1 MSSAPSE
8 LRLRVGPVWATE
20 AGAVPGPG
28 WVCFSFIVLRPAILG
43 GQPCAGQRLTLGR
56 RGVGSGQLSEVAMAF
71 DLVVRN
77 GMIVDGSGLPRY
89 RADVGVKD
97 GRIAEI
103 GRINGAAA
111 NETIDAQ
118 GHVVAP
124 GFVDGHTH
132 MDAQVF
138 WDPIGT
144 SSCFQGV
151 TSVVM
156 GNCGFTLA
164 PCRESEAD
172 LVFRNLERAEDIS
185 RDAMLA
191 GIKWRWETFPQFL
204 DVLESLPKGI
214 NYAGYMGHCA
224 LRTYVMGQRAFTDEA
239 TEDDLARMVL
249 HTKEAMAAGAIGFST
264 TRSVN
269 HQTSDDKPVASR
281 LASWSEFETLVKAMG
296 AGLVEVAGEPTGAQ
310 SAKARKYYEDLS
322 KLAIESG
329 RPITFGLFNRR
340 TMPGGWR
347 STFDII
353 ERTAQQGGRMFA
365 QVHSRA
371 LNVLLSFETQLPF
384 DKWEMWREM
393 RTKPLAEQKK
403 MLMDPDTR
411 RRLVE
416 IASRPYE
423 GPIVRGTEAR
433 PPEWDWIFALTD
445 MKGPHRSMAELAR
458 QKNTHP
464 VELMI
469 DMALQRDMKFFM
481 IQPVANENQAEALEL
496 MKHPRSV
503 VTFSDSGAHVSQIMD
518 SSLQTHLLSHWVRE
532 KEAFTLEEAVK
543 LITCDTATQ
552 FGFHDRGL
560 LREGMAADMVVF
572 DPDTVGPR
580 MPEVVCD
587 LPAGAKRLRQK
598 ADGIRATVVNGEIML
613 RDNEPTGALPGKL
626 LRKKR
631 RQ

>member
-1 MSSAPSE
+1 
-8 LRLRVGPVWATE
+8 
-20 AGAVPGPG
+20 
-28 WVCFSFIVLRPAILG
+28 
-43 GQPCAGQRLTLGR
+43 
-56 RGVGSGQLSEVAMAF
+56 MAF
-71 DLVVRN
+71 DLVVKD

-89 RADVGVKD
+89 RGDIGVKD

-103 GRINGAAA
+103 GRLNGAAA
-111 NETIDAQ
+111 AETVDAE
-118 GHVVAP
+118 GRVVAP

-132 MDAQVF
+132 MDAQIF

-185 RDAMLA
+185 RAAMLA
-191 GIKWRWETFPQFL
+191 GIKWRWESFPEFL
-204 DVLESLPKGI
+204 DVLDALPKGI

-239 TEDDLARMVL
+239 TEDDLKKMVHL
-249 HTKEAMAAGAIGFST
+249 TKEAVAAGAHGFST

-281 LASWSEFETLVKAMG
+281 LATWEEFETLVKAMG
-296 AGLVEVAGEPTGAQ
+296 GGMVEVAGEPRGAD
-310 SAKARKYYEDLS
+310 SDKARALS
-322 KLAIESG
+322 TMASAKLAIESG

-340 TMPGGWR
+340 KMPGAWR
-347 STFDII
+347 TTFDII
-353 ERTAQQGGRMFA
+353 ERTVQQGGRMFA

-384 DKWEMWREM
+384 DKWELWREM
-393 RTKPLAEQKK
+393 RAMPLAEQKK
-403 MLMDPDTR
+403 ALLDPDMR

-423 GPIVRGTEAR
+423 GPLVRGTEAR
-433 PPEWDWIFALTD
+433 PPEWDWIFALD
-445 MKGPHRSMAELAR
+445 RMQGPHKSMAELAR
-458 QKNTHP
+458 QRNTHP

-469 DMALQRDMKFFM
+469 DMALERDMKFFM
-481 IQPVANENQAEALEL
+481 TQPVANENQAEALEL

-518 SSLQTHLLSHWVRE
+518 SSLQTHLLSHWVRD
-532 KEAFTLEEAVK
+532 KQAFTLEEAVK

-560 LREGMAADMVVF
+560 LREGMAADIVVF

-587 LPAGAKRLRQK
+587 LPAGAKRLKQK
-598 ADGIRATVVNGEIML
+598 CDGMQATIVNGQVLL

-626 LRKKR
+626 IRKR
-631 RQ
+631 RAS

>member
-1 MSSAPSE
+1 M
-8 LRLRVGPVWATE
+8 G
-20 AGAVPGPG
+20 
-28 WVCFSFIVLRPAILG
+28 
-43 GQPCAGQRLTLGR
+43 
-56 RGVGSGQLSEVAMAF
+56 F

-77 GMIVDGSGLPRY
+77 GMIVDGSGSARY
-89 RADVGVKD
+89 RADIGVVNGK
-97 GRIAEI
+97 IAEI
-103 GRINGAAA
+103 GRLDGAAA
-111 NETIDAQ
+111 KETVDAE
-118 GHVVAP
+118 GRVVAP

-151 TSVVM
+151 TTVLM

-164 PCRESEAD
+164 PCREAEAD

-185 RDAMLA
+185 RAAMLA
-191 GIKWRWETFPQFL
+191 GIRWRWESFPEFL

-239 TEDDLARMVL
+239 SDDDMARMVHL
-249 HTKEAMAAGAIGFST
+249 VREAVEAGTHGFST

-281 LASWSEFETLVKAMG
+281 LAAWSEFEALVKAMG
-296 AGLVEVAGEPTGAQ
+296 GGMVEVAGEPTGAQ
-310 SAKARKYYEDLS
+310 SEKAKVYYNGLS

-353 ERTAQQGGRMFA
+353 ERTNQLGGRMFA

-384 DKWEMWREM
+384 DKWDVWRDM
-393 RTKPLAEQKK
+393 RKLPLAEQKK
-403 MLMDPDTR
+403 WLLDADR
-411 RRLVE
+411 RRQLVE
-416 IASRPYE
+416 VASRKYE
-423 GPIVRGTEAR
+423 GPTVRGTEAR

-445 MKGPHRSMAELAR
+445 MQGPHKSMAELAR
-458 QKNTHP
+458 ARNTHP

-469 DMALQRDMKFFM
+469 DMALERDMKFFM
-481 IQPVANENQAEALEL
+481 TQPVANENQAEALEL

-518 SSLQTHLLSHWVRE
+518 SSLQTHLLSHWVRD
-532 KEAFTLEEAVK
+532 KQAFTLEEAVR
-543 LITCDTATQ
+543 LITFDTATQ

-560 LREGMAADMVVF
+560 LREGLAADIVVF
-572 DPDTVGPR
+572 DPDTVGPH

-587 LPAGAKRLRQK
+587 LPAGAKRLKQTCE
-598 ADGIRATVVNGEIML
+598 GMTATIVNGQVLL
-613 RDNEPTGALPGKL
+613 RDNEPTGNLPGRL
-626 LRKKR
+626 LRRKAR
-631 RQ
+631 A

>member
-1 MSSAPSE
+1 
-8 LRLRVGPVWATE
+8 
-20 AGAVPGPG
+20 
-28 WVCFSFIVLRPAILG
+28 
-43 GQPCAGQRLTLGR
+43 
-56 RGVGSGQLSEVAMAF
+56 MAF
-71 DLVVRN
+71 DLIVKN

-89 RADVGVKD
+89 RGDIGVKD
-97 GRIAEI
+97 GKIAEI
-103 GRINGAAA
+103 GRLSGAAT
-111 NETIDAQ
+111 ETLDAD
-118 GHVVAP
+118 GHVVSP

-132 MDAQVF
+132 MDAQIF

-164 PCRESEAD
+164 PCREAEAD
-172 LVFRNLERAEDIS
+172 MVFRNLERAEDIS
-185 RDAMLA
+185 RAAMLA
-191 GIKWRWETFPQFL
+191 GIKWRWESFPEFL

-239 TEDDLARMVL
+239 SEDDLAKMVQL
-249 HTKEAMAAGAIGFST
+249 TKEAIAAGAHGFST

-281 LASWSEFETLVKAMG
+281 LATWHEFETLVKAMG
-296 AGLVEVAGEPTGAQ
+296 GGMVEVAGEPRGAE
-310 SAKARKYYEDLS
+310 SEKAKIYYEGLS

-340 TMPGGWR
+340 TSPGGWR

-353 ERTAQQGGRMFA
+353 ERTARQGGRMFA

-384 DKWEMWREM
+384 DKWDVWKEM
-393 RTKPLAEQKK
+393 RARPLAEQKK
-403 MLMDPDTR
+403 ALLDPEMR

-416 IASRPYE
+416 VASKPYE
-423 GPIVRGTEAR
+423 GPAVRGTEAR
-433 PPEWDWIFALTD
+433 PPEWDWIYAMTD
-445 MKGPHRSMAELAR
+445 MKGPHKSMAELAR
-458 QKNTHP
+458 MKNTHP
-464 VELMI
+464 VDLMI
-469 DMALQRDMKFFM
+469 DMALERDMKFFM
-481 IQPVANENQAEALEL
+481 VQPIANENQTEALEL

-518 SSLQTHLLSHWVRE
+518 ASLQTHLLSHWVRE
-532 KEAFTLEEAVK
+532 KQAFTLEEAVK

-560 LREGMAADMVVF
+560 LREGMAADIVVF
-572 DPDTVGPR
+572 DPDTVAPR
-580 MPEVVCD
+580 MPEVVTD

-598 ADGIRATVVNGEIML
+598 ADGMKATIVNGQVL
-613 RDNEPTGALPGKL
+613 LCDNEPTGNLPGKL

-631 RQ
+631 N

>member
-1 MSSAPSE
+1 
-8 LRLRVGPVWATE
+8 
-20 AGAVPGPG
+20 
-28 WVCFSFIVLRPAILG
+28 
-43 GQPCAGQRLTLGR
+43 
-56 RGVGSGQLSEVAMAF
+56 MAY
-71 DLVVRN
+71 DLLVKN
-77 GMIVDGSGLPRY
+77 GMIVDGSGLPRF
-89 RADVGVKD
+89 RGDIGVKD
-97 GRIAEI
+97 GKIAEI
-103 GRINGAAA
+103 GRLSGAAR
-111 NETIDAQ
+111 ETLDAD
-118 GHVVAP
+118 GHVVSP

-132 MDAQVF
+132 MDAQIF

-144 SSCFQGV
+144 SSCYQGV

-164 PCRESEAD
+164 PCREAEAD
-172 LVFRNLERAEDIS
+172 MVFRNLERAEDIS
-185 RDAMLA
+185 RAAMLA
-191 GIKWRWETFPQFL
+191 GIKWRWESFPEFL

-214 NYAGYMGHCA
+214 NYAGYVGHCA

-239 TEDDLARMVL
+239 TDDDMKKMVHL
-249 HTKEAMAAGAIGFST
+249 VKEAVAAGAHGFST

-296 AGLVEVAGEPTGAQ
+296 AGMVEVAGEPTGA
-310 SAKARKYYEDLS
+310 SSEKAKIYYEGLS

-340 TMPGGWR
+340 KMPGGWR

-353 ERTAQQGGRMFA
+353 ERTARQGGTMFA

-371 LNVLLSFETQLPF
+371 LSVLLSFETHLPF
-384 DKWEMWREM
+384 DKWDVWKDM
-393 RTKPLAEQKK
+393 RTRPLAEQQK
-403 MLMDPDTR
+403 MLRDPGMR

-416 IASRPYE
+416 VASRPYE
-423 GPIVRGTEAR
+423 GPQVMGTEAR
-433 PPEWDWIFALTD
+433 PPEWDHVFAMTD
-445 MKGPHRSMAELAR
+445 MTGPHKSMAELAR

-469 DMALQRDMKFFM
+469 DMALERDLKFFM
-481 IQPVANENQAEALEL
+481 MQPIANENQAEALEL

-532 KEAFTLEEAVK
+532 RQAFTLEEAVK

-560 LREGMAADMVVF
+560 LREGMAADIVVF
-572 DPDTVGPR
+572 DPDTVAPR
-580 MPEVVCD
+580 MPEVVTD

-598 ADGIRATVVNGEIML
+598 ADGMRATIVNGQVLL
-613 RDNEPTGALPGKL
+613 RDNEPTGNLPGRL
-626 LRKKR
+626 LRKR
-631 RQ
+631 R

>member
-1 MSSAPSE
+1 M
-8 LRLRVGPVWATE
+8 T
-20 AGAVPGPG
+20 
-28 WVCFSFIVLRPAILG
+28 
-43 GQPCAGQRLTLGR
+43 
-56 RGVGSGQLSEVAMAF
+56 F
-71 DLVVRN
+71 DLLVKN
-77 GMIVDGSGLPRY
+77 GMIVDGSGLPRF
-89 RADVGVKD
+89 RGDIGVKD
-97 GRIAEI
+97 GKIVEI
-103 GRINGAAA
+103 GRLSGTAR
-111 NETIDAQ
+111 ETLDAE

-132 MDAQVF
+132 MDAQIF

-172 LVFRNLERAEDIS
+172 MVFRNLERAEDIS
-185 RDAMLA
+185 RAAMLA
-191 GIKWRWETFPQFL
+191 GIKWQWESFPEFL
-204 DVLESLPKGI
+204 DVLDRLPKGI

-239 TEDDLARMVL
+239 TEDDLAKMVHL
-249 HTKEAMAAGAIGFST
+249 TKEAIAAGAIGFST
-264 TRSVN
+264 TRSAS
-269 HQTSDDKPVASR
+269 HTTSDDKPVASR
-281 LASWSEFETLVKAMG
+281 IASWHEFETLVKAMG
-296 AGLVEVAGEPTGAQ
+296 AGLVEVAGEPQGAQ
-310 SAKARKYYEDLS
+310 SEKARIYYEGLS

-340 TMPGGWR
+340 TSPGGWR

-353 ERTAQQGGRMFA
+353 ERTAKQGGRMFA

-384 DKWEMWREM
+384 DKWELWKEM
-393 RTKPLAEQKK
+393 RARPLAEQKK
-403 MLMDPDTR
+403 ALLDPETR

-416 IASRPYE
+416 VASRPYE
-423 GPIVRGTEAR
+423 GPEVRGTEAR
-433 PPEWDWIFALTD
+433 PPEWDFIYAMTD
-445 MKGPHRSMAELAR
+445 MRGPHKSMADLAR

-469 DMALQRDMKFFM
+469 DMALERDMNFFM
-481 IQPVANENQAEALEL
+481 IQPVANENQTEALEL

-518 SSLQTHLLSHWVRE
+518 ASLQTHLLSHWVRD
-532 KEAFTLEEAVK
+532 KQAFTLEEAVK

-560 LREGMAADMVVF
+560 LREGMAADIVVF
-572 DPDTVGPR
+572 DPDTVAPR
-580 MPEVVCD
+580 MPEVVTD
-587 LPAGAKRLRQK
+587 LPAKAKRLLQK
-598 ADGIRATVVNGEIML
+598 ADGMRATIVNGQVLL
-613 RDNEPTGALPGKL
+613 RDNEPTGNLPGKL
-626 LRKKR
+626 IRKKR
-631 RQ
+631 G

>member
-1 MSSAPSE
+1 
-8 LRLRVGPVWATE
+8 
-20 AGAVPGPG
+20 
-28 WVCFSFIVLRPAILG
+28 
-43 GQPCAGQRLTLGR
+43 
-56 RGVGSGQLSEVAMAF
+56 MAY
-71 DLVVRN
+71 DLVIRN
-77 GMIVDGSGLPRY
+77 GMVIDGSGLPRY

-97 GRIAEI
+97 GRIVTI
-103 GRINGAAA
+103 GRISGNGAG
-111 NETIDAQ
+111 ETIDAE
-118 GHVVAP
+118 GHVVSP
-124 GFVDGHTH
+124 GFIDGHTH
-132 MDAQVF
+132 MDAQIF

-144 SSCFQGV
+144 SSCYQGV

-185 RDAMLA
+185 RAAMLA
-191 GIKWRWETFPQFL
+191 GIKWRWETFPEFL

-214 NYAGYMGHCA
+214 NYAGYIGHCA

-239 TEDDLARMVL
+239 SEDDLKAMV
-249 HTKEAMAAGAIGFST
+249 HHVKDAVRAGAYGFST

-281 LASWSEFETLVKAMG
+281 LATWAEFEALVHAMG
-296 AGLVEVAGEPTGAQ
+296 ELGTGLVEVAGEPSGADSEKAIRYYNDLARL
-310 SAKARKYYEDLS
+310 SAA
-322 KLAIESG
+322 SG
-329 RPITFGLFNRR
+329 RPITFGLFSRR
-340 TMPGGWR
+340 QKPGAWR
-347 STFDII
+347 GTFDII
-353 ERTAQQGGRMFA
+353 EKAAQMGGRLFA

-384 DKWEMWREM
+384 DKWEYWREI
-393 RTKPLAEQKK
+393 RALPLPEQKEA
-403 MLMDPDTR
+403 LLDPVKR

-423 GPIVRGTEAR
+423 GPQVFGTEAR
-433 PPEWDWIFALTD
+433 PPQWDWIYAMDTIE
-445 MKGPHRSMAELAR
+445 GPHKSMAELAR
-458 QKNTHP
+458 QRNTHP

-469 DMALQRDMKFFM
+469 DKALEGDMKFFM
-481 IQPVANENQAEALEL
+481 IQPIANEDQSAALEL

-532 KEAFTLEEAVK
+532 KQAFTLEEAVK
-543 LITCDTATQ
+543 MITCDTATQ

-560 LREGMAADMVVF
+560 LREGMAADIVVF
-572 DPDTVGPR
+572 DPKTVGPQ
-580 MPEVVCD
+580 MPEVVTD

-598 ADGIRATVVNGEIML
+598 ANGIRATVVNGQTLL
-613 RDNEPTGALPGKL
+613 RDNEPTGNLPGRLVRSKL
-626 LRKKR
+626 PA
-631 RQ
+631 

>member
-1 MSSAPSE
+1 M
-8 LRLRVGPVWATE
+8 TY
-20 AGAVPGPG
+20 
-28 WVCFSFIVLRPAILG
+28 
-43 GQPCAGQRLTLGR
+43 
-56 RGVGSGQLSEVAMAF
+56 
-71 DLVVRN
+71 DLVVKN

-89 RADVGVKD
+89 RGDIGVKD
-97 GRIAEI
+97 GKIAEI
-103 GRINGAAA
+103 GRIASAAK
-111 NETIDAQ
+111 ETLDAE
-118 GHVVAP
+118 GHVVTP
-124 GFVDGHTH
+124 GFIDGHTH
-132 MDAQVF
+132 MDAQIF

-172 LVFRNLERAEDIS
+172 MVFRNLERAEDIS
-185 RDAMLA
+185 RAAMLA

-204 DVLESLPKGI
+204 DVLDTLPKGI
-214 NYAGYMGHCA
+214 NYSGYIGHCA
-224 LRTYVMGQRAFTDEA
+224 LRTYVMGQRAFTEEA
-239 TEDDLARMVL
+239 TEDDTKAMV
-249 HTKEAMAAGAIGFST
+249 HQVKEAIRAGAIGFST

-281 LASWSEFETLVKAMG
+281 LATWQEFETLVHAMG
-296 AGLVEVAGEPTGAQ
+296 AGLVEVAGEPSGAD
-310 SAKARKYYEDLS
+310 SEKARKYYDGLS
-322 KLAIESG
+322 ELTIASG

-340 TMPGGWR
+340 KMPGAWR
-347 STFDII
+347 TTFDII
-353 ERTAQQGGRMFA
+353 ERTAQRGGRMFA

-384 DKWEMWREM
+384 DKWEYWREI
-393 RTKPLAEQKK
+393 RALPLADQKK
-403 MLMDPDTR
+403 ALLDPEKR

-423 GPIVRGTEAR
+423 GPLVRGTEAR
-433 PPEWDWIFALTD
+433 PPEWDWIFALD
-445 MKGPHRSMAELAR
+445 KMDGPHRSMADLAR
-458 QKNTHP
+458 QRNTHP

-469 DMALQRDMKFFM
+469 DMALERDMKFFM
-481 IQPVANENQAEALEL
+481 MQPVANENQTEALEL

-532 KEAFTLEEAVK
+532 KQAFTLEEAVK

-560 LREGMAADMVVF
+560 LREGMAADIVVF

-598 ADGIRATVVNGEIML
+598 ANGMRATIVNGQVLL
-613 RDNEPTGALPGKL
+613 RDNQPTGALPGKL
-626 LRKKR
+626 LRKGAR
-631 RQ
+631 H

>member
-1 MSSAPSE
+1 
-8 LRLRVGPVWATE
+8 
-20 AGAVPGPG
+20 
-28 WVCFSFIVLRPAILG
+28 
-43 GQPCAGQRLTLGR
+43 
-56 RGVGSGQLSEVAMAF
+56 MAF

-89 RADVGVKD
+89 RGDIGVID

-103 GRINGAAA
+103 GRLSGAAA
-111 NETIDAQ
+111 RETLDAD
-118 GHVVAP
+118 GRVVAP

-132 MDAQVF
+132 MDAQIF

-164 PCRESEAD
+164 PCREAEAD

-185 RDAMLA
+185 RAAMLA
-191 GIKWRWETFPQFL
+191 GIKWQWESFPQFL
-204 DVLESLPKGI
+204 DVLDTLPKGI
-214 NYAGYMGHCA
+214 NYAGYIGHCA

-239 TEDDLARMVL
+239 TADDLGQMTRLVREAVL
-249 HTKEAMAAGAIGFST
+249 AGAHGFST

-281 LASWSEFETLVKAMG
+281 LASWGEFEALVKAMG
-296 AGLVEVAGEPTGAQ
+296 GGMVEVAGEPAGAY
-310 SAKARKYYEDLS
+310 SDKARAYYEGLS
-322 KLAIESG
+322 KLSIESG

-353 ERTAQQGGRMFA
+353 ERTNRAGGRMFA

-371 LNVLLSFETQLPF
+371 LNVLLSFETHLPF
-384 DKWEMWREM
+384 DKWDVWRDM
-393 RTKPLAEQKK
+393 RGRPLAEQAR
-403 MLMDPDTR
+403 MLRDPEMR

-416 IASRPYE
+416 VATRPYE
-423 GPIVRGTEAR
+423 GPVVRGTEPR
-433 PPEWDWIFALTD
+433 PPEWDWVFALTD
-445 MKGPHRSMAELAR
+445 MKGPHRSMADLAR
-458 QKNTHP
+458 QRNTHP

-469 DMALQRDMKFFM
+469 DMALERDLRFFM
-481 IQPVANENQAEALEL
+481 MQPVANEDDAEALEL

-518 SSLQTHLLSHWVRE
+518 SSLQTHLLSHWVRDR
-532 KEAFTLEEAVK
+532 EAFTLEEAVK
-543 LITCDTATQ
+543 MITCDTATQ

-560 LREGMAADMVVF
+560 LREGMAADIVVF

-580 MPEVVCD
+580 MPEVVTD
-587 LPAGAKRLRQK
+587 LPAGAKRLKQTCE
-598 ADGIRATVVNGEIML
+598 GMHATIVNGQVLL
-613 RDNEPTGALPGKL
+613 RDNEPTGNLPGRL
-626 LRKKR
+626 LR
-631 RQ
+631 RQPAH

>member
-1 MSSAPSE
+1 M
-8 LRLRVGPVWATE
+8 T
-20 AGAVPGPG
+20 
-28 WVCFSFIVLRPAILG
+28 
-43 GQPCAGQRLTLGR
+43 
-56 RGVGSGQLSEVAMAF
+56 F
-71 DLVVRN
+71 DLVIKN
-77 GMIVDGSGLPRY
+77 GMIVDGSGLPRF
-89 RADVGVKD
+89 RGDVAVRD
-97 GRIAEI
+97 GKIAEI
-103 GRINGAAA
+103 GRMDGVAAK
-111 NETIDAQ
+111 ETVDAE

-132 MDAQVF
+132 MDAQIF
-138 WDPIGT
+138 WDPHGT

-164 PCRESEAD
+164 PCREAEAD

-185 RDAMLA
+185 RAAMLA
-191 GIKWRWETFPQFL
+191 GIKWRWESFPEFL
-204 DVLESLPKGI
+204 DVLDTLPKGI

-239 TEDDLARMVL
+239 TPDDLARMVTL
-249 HTKEAMAAGAIGFST
+249 TREAIAAGAHGFST
-264 TRSVN
+264 TRSVS

-281 LASWSEFETLVKAMG
+281 LATWGEFETLVKAMG
-296 AGLVEVAGEPTGAQ
+296 AGMVEVAGEPRGAD
-310 SAKARKYYEDLS
+310 SGKARKYYEDLS

-329 RPITFGLFNRR
+329 RPITFGLFSRR
-340 TMPGGWR
+340 TYPRGWR

-371 LNVLLSFETQLPF
+371 LSVLLSFETHTPF
-384 DKWEMWREM
+384 DKWDVWRDM
-393 RTKPLAEQKK
+393 RAKPLSEQKK
-403 MLMDPDTR
+403 ALQDPEMR
-411 RRLVE
+411 RNLVE
-416 IASRPYE
+416 VASRPYD
-423 GPIVRGTEAR
+423 GPTVRGAEAR
-433 PPEWDWIFALTD
+433 PPEWDHVYAMTS
-445 MKGPHRSMAELAR
+445 MRGPHKTMAELAR

-464 VELMI
+464 VEVMI
-469 DMALQRDMKFFM
+469 DMALERDMKFFM
-481 IQPVANENQAEALEL
+481 MQPIANENQDEALEL

-518 SSLQTHLLSHWVRE
+518 SSLQTHLLSHWVRD
-532 KEAFTLEEAVK
+532 KQAFTLEEAVK

-560 LREGMAADMVVF
+560 LREGMAADIVVF

-580 MPEVVCD
+580 MPEVVID

-598 ADGIRATVVNGEIML
+598 ADGMRATIVNGQVLL
-613 RDNEPTGALPGKL
+613 RDNEATGALPGRL
-626 LRKKR
+626 LRKR
-631 RQ
+631 RA

>member
-1 MSSAPSE
+1 M
-8 LRLRVGPVWATE
+8 T
-20 AGAVPGPG
+20 
-28 WVCFSFIVLRPAILG
+28 
-43 GQPCAGQRLTLGR
+43 
-56 RGVGSGQLSEVAMAF
+56 F
-71 DLVVRN
+71 DLLVKN
-77 GMIVDGSGLPRY
+77 GMIVDGSGLPRF
-89 RADVGVKD
+89 RGDIGVKD
-97 GRIAEI
+97 GKIVEI
-103 GRINGAAA
+103 GRLSGTAR
-111 NETIDAQ
+111 ETLDAE

-132 MDAQVF
+132 MDAQIF

-172 LVFRNLERAEDIS
+172 MVFRNLERAEDIS
-185 RDAMLA
+185 RAAMLA
-191 GIKWRWETFPQFL
+191 GIKWQWESFPEFL
-204 DVLESLPKGI
+204 DVLDRLPKGI

-239 TEDDLARMVL
+239 TEDDLAKMVHL
-249 HTKEAMAAGAIGFST
+249 TKEAIAAGAIGFST
-264 TRSVN
+264 TRSAS
-269 HQTSDDKPVASR
+269 HTTSDDKPVASR
-281 LASWSEFETLVKAMG
+281 IASWHEFETLVKAMG
-296 AGLVEVAGEPTGAQ
+296 AGLVEVAGEPQGAQ
-310 SAKARKYYEDLS
+310 SEKARIYYEGLS

-340 TMPGGWR
+340 KMPGGWR

-353 ERTAQQGGRMFA
+353 ERTAKQGGRMFA

-384 DKWEMWREM
+384 DKWELWKEM
-393 RTKPLAEQKK
+393 RARPLAEQKK
-403 MLMDPDTR
+403 ALLDPETR

-416 IASRPYE
+416 VASRPYE
-423 GPIVRGTEAR
+423 GPEVRGTEAR
-433 PPEWDWIFALTD
+433 PPEWDFIYAMTD
-445 MKGPHRSMAELAR
+445 MRGPHKSMADLAR

-469 DMALQRDMKFFM
+469 DMALERDMNFFM
-481 IQPVANENQAEALEL
+481 IQPVANENQTEALEL

-518 SSLQTHLLSHWVRE
+518 ASLQTHLLSHWVRG
-532 KEAFTLEEAVK
+532 KQAFTLEEAVK

-560 LREGMAADMVVF
+560 LREGMAADIVVF
-572 DPDTVGPR
+572 DPDTVAPR
-580 MPEVVCD
+580 MPEVVTD
-587 LPAGAKRLRQK
+587 LPAKAKRLLQK
-598 ADGIRATVVNGEIML
+598 ADGMRATIVNGQVLL
-613 RDNEPTGALPGKL
+613 RDNEPTGNLPGKL
-626 LRKKR
+626 IRKKR
-631 RQ
+631 G

>member
-1 MSSAPSE
+1 
-8 LRLRVGPVWATE
+8 
-20 AGAVPGPG
+20 
-28 WVCFSFIVLRPAILG
+28 
-43 GQPCAGQRLTLGR
+43 
-56 RGVGSGQLSEVAMAF
+56 MAF
-71 DLVVRN
+71 DLVVKN

-89 RADVGVKD
+89 RGDVGVKD
-97 GRIAEI
+97 GKIVEI
-103 GRINGAAA
+103 GRINAAA
-111 NETIDAQ
+111 AKETLDAE
-118 GHVVAP
+118 GRVVAP

-132 MDAQVF
+132 MDAQIF

-185 RDAMLA
+185 RAAMLA
-191 GIKWRWETFPQFL
+191 GIKWRWESFPQFL
-204 DVLESLPKGI
+204 DVLDSLPKGI

-239 TEDDLARMVL
+239 SEDDLKRMVHL
-249 HTKEAMAAGAIGFST
+249 VREAIDAGAHGFST

-281 LASWSEFETLVKAMG
+281 LATWSEFETLVKAMG
-296 AGLVEVAGEPTGAQ
+296 AGMVEVAGEPTGAQ
-310 SAKARKYYEDLS
+310 SEKAKVYYEGLS

-353 ERTAQQGGRMFA
+353 ERTARQGGRMFA

-384 DKWEMWREM
+384 DKWELWREM
-393 RTKPLAEQKK
+393 RAKPLAEQKK
-403 MLMDPDTR
+403 ALLDPDMR

-416 IASRPYE
+416 IASKPYE
-423 GPIVRGTEAR
+423 GPVVRGTEAR
-433 PPEWDWIFALTD
+433 PPEWDWIFALD
-445 MKGPHRSMAELAR
+445 KMQGPHKSMAELAR
-458 QKNTHP
+458 QRNTHP

-469 DMALQRDMKFFM
+469 DMALERDMKFFM
-481 IQPVANENQAEALEL
+481 TQPVANENQAEALEL

-518 SSLQTHLLSHWVRE
+518 SSLQTHLLSHWVRD
-532 KEAFTLEEAVK
+532 KQAFTLEEAVK

-560 LREGMAADMVVF
+560 LREGMAADIVVF

-598 ADGIRATVVNGEIML
+598 CDGMHATIVNGQVLL

-626 LRKKR
+626 LRKR
-631 RQ
+631 SSSS